1 MVAIIADIH
10 ANLYALEAVLA
21 DIYQVGAR
29 RIIVNGDL
37 VNRGPDNAAVMERVM
52 NEPRLEAI
60 TLGNHDDLMRMWS
73 VRDTSL
79 PALWFEDP
87 FWYGMA
93 WPARQLEA
101 AGWTAALGGLPMT
114 YTVTRDPTETSA
126 GSTLLLSHG
135 SPRHYREGYGPY
147 LADAD
152 FAAIA
157 AAYPADIYIGSHTHR
172 PVARRLGRRLM
183 LNTGAVG
190 TPFNGDPRAQYLL
203 MHPTLEGWRHEFRAV
218 PYDQRS
224 ALRAFETSG
233 YLEEG
238 GLSARIFYEELRLSR
253 PLYMGFWT
261 WTEEEARP
269 KDWSSWEAFRA
280 RYADKFR
287 LAQNSSR

>member
-1 MVAIIADIH
+1 MLAIIADIH
-10 ANLYALEAVLA
+10 ANVHALEAVLA
-21 DIYQVGAR
+21 DIYQVGAK

-37 VNRGPDNAAVMERVM
+37 VNRGPNNAAVMERVM

-73 VRDTSL
+73 ARDASL
-79 PALWFEDP
+79 PALWSEDP

-101 AGWTAALGGLPMT
+101 AGWIGALANLPMT
-114 YTVTRDPTETSA
+114 YTVAPPGPD
-126 GSTLLLSHG
+126 GGTLLLSHG

-147 LADAD
+147 LADAA
-152 FAAIA
+152 FAEIT

-172 PVARRLGRRLM
+172 PAERRLGRYLM

-203 MHPTLEGWRHEFRAV
+203 MHPTPEGWRHEFRAV

-224 ALRAFETSG
+224 ALRAFKTSG

-238 GLSARIFYEELRLSR
+238 GLSAHIFYEELRLSR

-269 KDWSSWEAFRA
+269 KDWPSWEAFRA
-280 RYADKFR
+280 RYAEKFVP
-287 LAQNSSR
+287 QSISR